1 MKINLSGWVVA
12 HIFLS
17 MPFSIVV
24 AQAGVDQDERSGSLH

>member
-1 MKINLSGWVVA
+1 MKINLIGGVLA

-17 MPFSIVV
+17 MSFSIVV